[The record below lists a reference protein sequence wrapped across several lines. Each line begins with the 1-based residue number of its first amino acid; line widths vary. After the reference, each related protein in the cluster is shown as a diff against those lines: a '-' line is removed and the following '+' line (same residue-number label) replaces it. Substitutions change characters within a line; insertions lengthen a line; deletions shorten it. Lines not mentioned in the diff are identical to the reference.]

1 MKASGPL
8 SGIRVL
14 DLTRVLAGPIA
25 TQMLGDFGADV
36 IKVEAP
42 GKGDDAR
49 GYGPHFGRDADG
61 KNTRESGFYLSA
73 NRNKRSIAC
82 DFATSDGRRRIIDLA
97 RDCDVLVE
105 NFRPGSLARH
115 GLSYDDIRAVNPRV
129 IYASLTGFG
138 QDSPYADRP
147 GYDAIFQ
154 AQGGWMSVTGEPQG
168 PWSKTGPSLVDVFTG
183 INLVAAI
190 NAALYNRDA
199 RGGSGQHIDLAL
211 YDCAIAALSHVA
223 GNYLVSRE
231 PPKRLGTAGN
241 GGAPSDVY
249 PCADGKIYISS
260 GRQEHYERLCHT
272 LEHPQLIEDPR
283 FIDAL
288 SRFTN
293 REALAAE
300 LASAMQNREKS
311 ELINALSAAGVPVA
325 PLNDLSEVFSDPHVA
340 ARSMLVEMAHS
351 LLGKVDLVGNPARFS
366 ETPVSY
372 RLPPPQV
379 GEHDAGICWLEQGD

>member
-1 MKASGPL
+1 MKTSGPL
-8 SGIRVL
+8 EGIRVL
-14 DLTRVLAGPIA
+14 DLSRVLAGPIA

-49 GYGPHFGRDADG
+49 GYGPHFGRDAEG
-61 KNTRESGFYLSA
+61 KRTRESGFYLAA

-82 DFATSDGRRRIIDLA
+82 DFATDEGRRRILDLA
-97 RDCDVLVE
+97 RGCDVLVE
-105 NFRPGSLARH
+105 NFRPGSLARY
-115 GLSYDDIRAVNPRV
+115 GLGFEDIRAINPKV

-154 AQGGWMSVTGEPQG
+154 AQGGWMSVTGEPDG

-199 RGGSGQHIDLAL
+199 RGGAGQHIDLAL

-223 GNYLVSRE
+223 GNFLVSRE
-231 PPKRLGTAGN
+231 APNRLGTAGN

-260 GRQEHYERLCHT
+260 GRQEHYERLCEA
-272 LEHPQLIEDPR
+272 LGQPGLIKDPR

-288 SRFTN
+288 SRFAN
-293 REALAAE
+293 RKSLANE
-300 LASAMQNREKS
+300 LADAMQHRRKT
-311 ELINALSAAGVPVA
+311 ELIETLSAAGVPVA
-325 PLNDLSEVFSDPHVA
+325 PLNDLAEVFSDPHVGV
-340 ARSMLVEMAHS
+340 REMLIEMDHS
-351 LLGKVDLVGNPARFS
+351 LLGKVELVGNPAKFS

-379 GEHDAGICWLEQGD
+379 GEHDTDISWR